1 MTNRDLLKEAIADA
15 KAVKEVAI
23 ANAKAALEE
32 AFTPH
37 LQSMFEKQITE
48 MEHEKEDSL
57 EEDFNLE
64 ELLKELEEAELEEVG
79 FGKGSTAGD
88 EGFSTMGEKALDE
101 AEDDDA
107 DTKDVP
113 EKSDK
118 ADDDAEIDIDLDNLT
133 PEAMEKLESFI
144 EEVVDELIA
153 AGQIE
158 GGEEKTDEPETEETP
173 EDTDTMTNPEELS
186 EIMGTDAVQMA
197 QELGLDYE
205 TVKGMALAA
214 GMAVPALIAAI
225 GAGGPAVV
233 KFFKEKIKGKKAS
246 KTAELS
252 EIMGTDAVQMAQD
265 LGMDY
270 ETVKQLALAVG
281 MSIPALIAA
290 IGAGG
295 PSIVK
300 FFKEK
305 LGGKKA
311 VKAETS
317 MDAEKAEMEKELTEA
332 RRTIRTLK
340 RELNEIN
347 LLNSKLLFTNKIFK
361 AKNLTEAQKLHV
373 LAAFDKAES
382 VKETKLVYETLKE
395 GITKVETKK
404 TFIQESKSF
413 ASKSVG
419 TSPKQPVVKV
429 DPMVERF
436 QKLAGL
442 K

>member
-48 MEHEKEDSL
+48 MEHEKEDSI

-64 ELLKELEEAELEEVG
+64 ELLKELEEAELEEAG
-79 FGKGSTAGD
+79 FGKGSTTGD

-107 DTKDVP
+107 DAKDVP
-113 EKSDK
+113 DESDK

-158 GGEEKTDEPETEETP
+158 GGEEKTEETEETSE
-173 EDTDTMTNPEELS
+173 EDTMKEPEELAEMQLS
-186 EIMGTDAVQMA
+186 SDIVQMA
-197 QELGLDYE
+197 GELGLE
-205 TVKGMALAA
+205 PESLKQIALAV
-214 GMAVPALIAAI
+214 GMSVPALIAAI
-225 GAGGPAVV
+225 GAGGPAIA
-233 KFFKEKIKGKKAS
+233 KFFKEKLKGKKAES
-246 KTAELS
+246 LN
-252 EIMGTDAVQMAQD
+252 EIGLTSDIVNMAKD
-265 LGMDY
+265 LNMDP
-270 ETVKQLALAVG
+270 ETLKQLALAVG
-281 MSIPALIAA
+281 MGVPALATAIA
-290 IGAGG
+290 AGG

-317 MDAEKAEMEKELTEA
+317 MDAEKAKMEEELMEA
-332 RRTIRTLK
+332 HRTIRTLK

-395 GITKVETKK
+395 GITRVESKK
-404 TFIQESKSF
+404 TFIQESKSY

>member
-48 MEHEKEDSL
+48 MEHEKEDSI

-64 ELLKELEEAELEEVG
+64 ELLKELEEAELEEAG
-79 FGKGSTAGD
+79 FGKGSTTGD

-107 DTKDVP
+107 DAKDVP
-113 EKSDK
+113 DESDK

-158 GGEEKTDEPETEETP
+158 GGEEKTEETEETSE
-173 EDTDTMTNPEELS
+173 EDTMKEPEELA
-186 EIMGTDAVQMA
+186 EIMG
-197 QELGLDYE
+197 
-205 TVKGMALAA
+205 
-214 GMAVPALIAAI
+214 
-225 GAGGPAVV
+225 
-233 KFFKEKIKGKKAS
+233 S
-246 KTAELS
+246 
-252 EIMGTDAVQMAQD
+252 DAVQMAQD

-270 ETVKQLALAVG
+270 ETVKQIALAVG
-281 MSIPALIAA
+281 MSVPALIAA
-290 IGAGG
+290 IGAGGPAIVKFFKEKIKGRKGVKAESLNEIGLTSDIVNMAKDLNMDPETLKQLALAVGMGVPALATAIAAGG

-317 MDAEKAEMEKELTEA
+317 MDAEKAKMEEELMEA
-332 RRTIRTLK
+332 HRTIRTLK

-395 GITKVETKK
+395 GITRVESKK
-404 TFIQESKSF
+404 TFIQESKSY

>member
-64 ELLKELEEAELEEVG
+64 ELLKELEEAELEEAG
-79 FGKGSTAGD
+79 FGKGSSTGD

-107 DTKDVP
+107 DAKDVP
-113 EKSDK
+113 DESDK
-118 ADDDAEIDIDLDNLT
+118 SDDDAEIDIDLDNLT

-158 GGEEKTDEPETEETP
+158 GGEEKTEETEETP
-173 EDTDTMTNPEELS
+173 EEDTMKEPEELAEMQLS
-186 EIMGTDAVQMA
+186 SDIVRMA
-197 QELGLDYE
+197 GELGLE
-205 TVKGMALAA
+205 PENL
-214 GMAVPALIAAI
+214 
-225 GAGGPAVV
+225 
-233 KFFKEKIKGKKAS
+233 
-246 KTAELS
+246 
-252 EIMGTDAVQMAQD
+252 
-265 LGMDY
+265 
-270 ETVKQLALAVG
+270 KQIALAVG

-295 PSIVK
+295 PAIAKFFKEKLKGKKAENLSEVGLTSDIVRMAGELNMDPESLKQLALAIGMGVPALATAIAAGGPSVVK

-317 MDAEKAEMEKELTEA
+317 MDAEKAKMEEELMEA
-332 RRTIRTLK
+332 HRTIRTLK

-382 VKETKLVYETLKE
+382 VRETKLIYETLKE
-395 GITKVETKK
+395 GITRVETKK